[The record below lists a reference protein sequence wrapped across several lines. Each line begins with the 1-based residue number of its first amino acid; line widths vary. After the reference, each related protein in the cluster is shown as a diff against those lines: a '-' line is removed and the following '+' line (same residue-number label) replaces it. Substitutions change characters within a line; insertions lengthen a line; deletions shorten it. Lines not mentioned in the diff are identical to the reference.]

1 MILKLIIKKDRK
13 LKNNRILVWIQK
25 HKEFEE
31 DVQQLFNFFKDNL
44 KIVSKHRLS
53 NYYKVTSDNP
63 AIMMSF
69 FSALQEILPDIYF
82 KSERLRDMKETFNL
96 E

>member
-13 LKNNRILVWIQK
+13 LKNNRIIVWIQK
-25 HKEFEE
+25 NREFEN

-44 KIVSKHRLS
+44 KILNKHRITT
-53 NYYKVTSDNP
+53 YYKVTSDNP

-69 FSALQEILPDIYF
+69 FSALQEIIPEIYF
-82 KSERLRDMKETFNL
+82 KTEKMNEIKETFNL